1 MKNIL
6 KISSVLVTLALLVSI
21 VLVNGL
27 FASAGDKVVAS
38 WSYNITTGDGT
49 YFYVYHYA
57 IGTDG
62 TTWKEFYEANC
73 ALTDTQ
79 YFMLDVDIAMT
90 STEGSIN
97 KIKLKGLTS
106 QASLAEKSCDE
117 NGFSARI
124 NGPFVPQDI
133 TDPMIEIYLG
143 TSLKADK
150 TDNGVLTV
158 TIYDS
163 AAAEESVEESVVIE
177 ESEEEST
184 PAPIEES
191 EEESAPAPI
200 EESEEESAP
209 APIEESEEESAPAPI
224 EESEEES
231 VEESA
236 PAEESEEES
245 EMIKTNIITITD
257 AIPEQFRTIAATD
270 LKVSYP
276 IGKAAAL
283 KDGEYYEIIGSA
295 KWIPA
300 AEGGWG
306 GDLNILN
313 GENPLFD
320 DVYLDGNVST
330 PISLIID
337 STMVSE
343 GDQLTLF
350 CIEDASTYGAAGD
363 CALIVESLEV
373 NLYTF
378 PEEEESE
385 EESVEESAPIEES
398 EDVSVEESEEPVPPE
413 YKNFIKN
420 GDFSDGLNNWNT
432 NGDVTVDEDGVLNF
446 GGSSSFTQKVAVDP
460 TKTYTLT
467 GIADVKSATEMWNY
481 AYLRGTYY
489 DASGAKLGSKIDLG
503 GALLQ
508 YNASKGE
515 LNKSTELPVELNKQF
530 GAETSYKIP
539 EDAAYL
545 ELSFESSTDGIVW
558 ALDNLCLI
566 DGETLAGEDE
576 ESEEESDAEESTEPG
591 EESTEPGEESTV
603 PGDESED
610 VSEEEPSEDESADT
624 SIDESGDTS
633 DIEVLAGDAIPDGV
647 LDMKDVLAMR
657 KVIAKMAVEGFNAAN
672 ADFNGD
678 GALDMKD
685 VLALRKTIAGIE
697 L

>member
-38 WSYNITTGDGT
+38 WSYNITTGDGSW
-49 YFYVYHYA
+49 FYVYDYKV
-57 IGTDG
+57 GTDG
-62 TTWKEFYEANC
+62 TDWKTFYEANC

-79 YFMLDVDIAMT
+79 YFVVNVDIAMT
-90 STEGSIN
+90 STEGSLG
-97 KIKLKGLTS
+97 KVKLKGLTS
-106 QASLAEKSCDE
+106 QATLADQSCDE
-117 NGFSARI
+117 NGFSFRI
-124 NGPFVPQDI
+124 NGPFTPQDI
-133 TDPMIEIYLG
+133 TDPTIEIYLG
-143 TSLKADK
+143 ASLKADK

-158 TIYDS
+158 TIYDT
-163 AAAEESVEESVVIE
+163 AAAE
-177 ESEEEST
+177 ESEEESVV
-184 PAPIEES
+184 IEES

-257 AIPEQFRTIAATD
+257 AIPEQFRTIAGTD

-313 GENPLFD
+313 GETPLFD
-320 DVYLDGNVST
+320 DVYLDGNAST

-350 CIEDASTYGAAGD
+350 CIEDAHAYGAAGD

-398 EDVSVEESEEPVPPE
+398 EDVSVEESEEPVAPE

-446 GGSSSFTQKVAVDP
+446 GGSSSFTQKIAVDP

-489 DASGAKLGSKIDLG
+489 DASGAKLGSKMDIG

-530 GAETSYKIP
+530 GAEASSKIP
-539 EDAAYL
+539 EGAAYV
-545 ELSFESSTDGIVW
+545 ELSFESSTDGVVW
-558 ALDNLCLI
+558 TLDDLCLI